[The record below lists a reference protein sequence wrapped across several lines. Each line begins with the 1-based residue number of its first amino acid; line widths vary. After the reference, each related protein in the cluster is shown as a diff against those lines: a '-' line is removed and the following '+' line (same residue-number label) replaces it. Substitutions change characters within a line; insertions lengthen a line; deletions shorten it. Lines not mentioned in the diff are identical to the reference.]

1 MGAGPGVTHTMET
14 TTAQARAL
22 ELRAQIDRHNYL
34 YYVLDSPE
42 IADGQYDALMKDL
55 RELERAH
62 PELVTPDSPTQR
74 VGAEPAEGFEPVEHA
89 RPMLSLANAF
99 DEEEFYSWHR
109 RVAALLERDDF
120 ELVCELKYDG
130 LAVALTYEDGRLVQ
144 GSTRGNGL
152 VGENVTS
159 NLRTIR
165 SIPLR
170 LLGGSPSSRLEV
182 RGEVYFP
189 KSLFSR
195 FNEERVARG
204 EPAYANPRNTAAG
217 SLRQL
222 DPRATAAR
230 PLDVFIY
237 SLGHAESG
245 TVPNTH
251 WDTLQFLK
259 ELGFKVSDHNH
270 LVSTP
275 QQAVDYYRQWMERA
289 EDLDVAAD
297 GVVVKVNRLD
307 YQAHLGVVGR
317 EPRWAVAYKFPATQS
332 VTRLLD
338 VRFNVGRTGS
348 INPYA
353 VLEPVDIG
361 GATVKQATL
370 HNEAYI
376 RSKDL
381 LIGDRVVVERAGEV
395 IPQIV
400 SAMAECRKGC
410 EVTPEFPANC
420 PKCDQPIV
428 RPEDEAMYYCVN
440 ASCPE
445 QLVRSV
451 EHFVSKGAM
460 DIEGIGGKQVQ
471 MLVEQGMVA
480 DVADLYGLDKEALLE
495 LDRMAEKSVTNLLAA
510 VERSKQR
517 PLARLVAAL
526 GIRHVGSEVAEL
538 LARHFPTIDALSAA
552 TQEDLEAVPAIG
564 PKIAQNVVAYFG
576 TEGNLLVVEKLRSAG
591 VRLADDAPAE
601 LSDQP
606 FKGKRFVVTGRLQ
619 SFSRSQIEGRVKELG
634 GAVSGSVSRR
644 TDYLIAGQ
652 DAGSK
657 LQDAQE
663 LGVEVIDEQQ
673 FLALAERQAQEP
685 GS

>member
-1 MGAGPGVTHTMET
+1 MAT
-14 TTAQARAL
+14 TTAQARTQ

-42 IADGQYDALMKDL
+42 IADSQYDALMKDL

-170 LLGGSPSSRLEV
+170 LLGGSPPSRLEV

-204 EPAYANPRNTAAG
+204 KPAYANPRNTAAG

-245 TVPNTH
+245 AVPNTH

-370 HNEAYI
+370 HNEDYV

-381 LIGDRVVVERAGEV
+381 RVGDWVIVERAGEV

-400 SAMAECRKGC
+400 AAIAERRNGD
-410 EVTPEFPANC
+410 EVLPEFPANC

-460 DIEGIGGKQVQ
+460 DIEGLGGKQVQ

-538 LARHFPTIDALSAA
+538 LARHFPTIDALNAA

-644 TDYLIAGQ
+644 TDFLIAGQ

-663 LGVEVIDEQQ
+663 LGVEVIDELQ
-673 FLALAERQAQEP
+673 FLAMAERQAQEP

>member
-1 MGAGPGVTHTMET
+1 
-14 TTAQARAL
+14 
-22 ELRAQIDRHNYL
+22 
-34 YYVLDSPE
+34 
-42 IADGQYDALMKDL
+42 
-55 RELERAH
+55 
-62 PELVTPDSPTQR
+62 
-74 VGAEPAEGFEPVEHA
+74 
-89 RPMLSLANAF
+89 
-99 DEEEFYSWHR
+99 
-109 RVAALLERDDF
+109 
-120 ELVCELKYDG
+120 
-130 LAVALTYEDGRLVQ
+130 
-144 GSTRGNGL
+144 
-152 VGENVTS
+152 
-159 NLRTIR
+159 
-165 SIPLR
+165 
-170 LLGGSPSSRLEV
+170 
-182 RGEVYFP
+182 
-189 KSLFSR
+189 
-195 FNEERVARG
+195 
-204 EPAYANPRNTAAG
+204 
-217 SLRQL
+217 
-222 DPRATAAR
+222 
-230 PLDVFIY
+230 
-237 SLGHAESG
+237 
-245 TVPNTH
+245 
-251 WDTLQFLK
+251 
-259 ELGFKVSDHNH
+259 
-270 LVSTP
+270 
-275 QQAVDYYRQWMERA
+275 
-289 EDLDVAAD
+289 
-297 GVVVKVNRLD
+297 
-307 YQAHLGVVGR
+307 
-317 EPRWAVAYKFPATQS
+317 
-332 VTRLLD
+332 
-338 VRFNVGRTGS
+338 
-348 INPYA
+348 
-353 VLEPVDIG
+353 
-361 GATVKQATL
+361 
-370 HNEAYI
+370 
-376 RSKDL
+376 
-381 LIGDRVVVERAGEV
+381 
-395 IPQIV
+395 
-400 SAMAECRKGC
+400 
-410 EVTPEFPANC
+410 
-420 PKCDQPIV
+420 
-428 RPEDEAMYYCVN
+428 MYYCVN

-538 LARHFPTIDALSAA
+538 LARHFPTIDALNAA

-644 TDYLIAGQ
+644 TDFLIAGQ

-673 FLALAERQAQEP
+673 FLAMAERQAQEP